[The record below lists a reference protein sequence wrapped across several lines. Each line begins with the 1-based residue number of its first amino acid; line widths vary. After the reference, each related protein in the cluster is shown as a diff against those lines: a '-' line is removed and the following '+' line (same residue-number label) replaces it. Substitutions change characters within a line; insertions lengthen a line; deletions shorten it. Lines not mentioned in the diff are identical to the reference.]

1 MVVLKKC
8 EHELSYILTELVN
21 MGLRESCF
29 RYCWKDVTVVHAFKN
44 AGERSMAKNYPPVS
58 LLYVVS
64 KVYEK
69 LINKKLVDHLEK

>member
-1 MVVLKKC
+1 M
-8 EHELSYILTELVN
+8 
-21 MGLRESCF
+21 
-29 RYCWKDVTVVHAFKN
+29 VHAFKN